1 MTANKYPNINAGT
14 TPTATVLNEML
25 PLEAMKAASTSRT
38 STTTLTADPDL
49 TFALEANA
57 AYDFELEL
65 LYNGGTNG
73 SSDLKFAFAGP
84 SGWAL
89 TFGAMITGIP
99 LGVASIGGT
108 EGSTVTVGTGGTS
121 TPLYTR
127 LSGRLVT
134 SGTAGSLTLTWAQ
147 NTSSGT
153 ATTLTAGSKMRARR
167 TS

>member
-1 MTANKYPNINAGT
+1 MAANKYPNINAGS
-14 TPTATVLNEML
+14 TPTVALLNEML
-25 PLEAMKAASTSRT
+25 PLEAMKPSNTART

-73 SSDLKFAFAGP
+73 SSDLKFAFTGP
-84 SGWAL
+84 SGFTMTL
-89 TFGAMITGIP
+89 GGLLVTIP
-99 LGVASIGGT
+99 AGVASTGGT
-108 EGSTVTVGTGGTS
+108 QGTTFTSGTNGTS
-121 TPLYTR
+121 TPLWLR
-127 LSGRLVT
+127 LSGRLAT
-134 SGTAGSLTLTWAQ
+134 SSTVGSLTLTWAQ
-147 NTSSGT
+147 NTSSAT